1 MKLKTIIIA
10 VALLAAT
17 SAQTT
22 ERYFVLASGAESCGT
37 FIKAQPVQKSV
48 FLIWAYGY
56 ITGVNSVAAGDQRLV
71 ARVVASTLPWSGLK
85 NTAETMLWISSL
97 MQHLPFGTSSQGEK
111 KNE

>member
-71 ARVVASTLPWSGLK
+71 
-85 NTAETMLWISSL
+85 
-97 MQHLPFGTSSQGEK
+97 GTSRSFDASIVWLEKYCRDHALDQFADAALALRDEFARREK
-111 KNE
+111 K